1 MCDHIGMVVTW
12 GVDEKAD
19 LTPKLYGCV
28 NCEETSTEPF
38 VDVAQETEHSHES
51 YVDGCFQCKIATLQF
66 DTGDANS
73 GLISNGFTKKKW
85 NAEIKAYADAR
96 AQGIQPSGTSMKKVQ
111 AAVAASDK
119 IGQAYK
125 AG

>member
-1 MCDHIGMVVTW
+1 MCEHVGKVVTW
-12 GVDEKAD
+12 GVDANAD
-19 LTPKLYGCV
+19 LKPTLYGCV
-28 NCEETSTEPF
+28 NCDETSHTPLIGIEE
-38 VDVAQETEHSHES
+38 QNEHQHTS
-51 YVDGCFQCKIATLQF
+51 YVDDCFQCKIATLQF

-73 GLISNGFTKKKW
+73 GLVSNGFTKKKW
-85 NAEIKAYADAR
+85 NNELKAYADAR